1 MGKSAGCPVVVAG
14 RNPLMDTQSGQTG
27 RGGLLNNLW
36 LQLALIAIG
45 TVVLIVVA
53 AKYLW

>member
-1 MGKSAGCPVVVAG
+1 
-14 RNPLMDTQSGQTG
+14 MDTQSGRTG

-45 TVVLIVVA
+45 TVVLIAVA